1 MKGDRNNN
9 GHSPPLYLGTVYV
22 FVRFLQIDSVAYAS
36 ASFIFAYHKGY
47 WVHVT
52 LSGILKEKTE
62 RFNQFRVRTPKYTM
76 KIMGQFFRFL

>member
-1 MKGDRNNN
+1 MCSFVFCKSIVLPMPQR
-9 GHSPPLYLGTVYV
+9 PLFSRTTE
-22 FVRFLQIDSVAYAS
+22 
-36 ASFIFAYHKGY
+36 GY

-62 RFNQFRVRTPKYTM
+62 RFNQFGVRTPKYTM